1 MKIVTTSNL
10 GLTIL
15 LGCTLGMGAI
25 GWYGSQRL
33 ADLLSYVLGAAWQTA
48 DGAMEGSI
56 ELGNQSLYIQKM
68 LSGIPL
74 DAPELQR
81 AKEAANDALRRVEQ
95 GGLIDGAAITTLKQH
110 EQTYQQEQAQL
121 LTLYRTFTSAD
132 EALRASSERMSRLST
147 RLEVIGDEAVESL
160 TRSPDQAISW
170 NGGLATR
177 WQAADGG
184 MEANI
189 GFLRQLYA
197 LEKMQSEGPTP
208 AIQAELAQATRFYQ
222 DAVDG
227 MLATGQFDVPGD
239 GEFAGQML
247 STQYRALQ
255 ADNARLIREW
265 TTALSAYQNQLAR
278 YEHSADQL
286 RLALVEVEAQ
296 GDATVEDQV
305 HQLNAIIDYTR
316 GLILGGL
323 LLSLLIVTCCGFWLV
338 RTIVRPLLQVDKRMQ
353 DIAAGEGDLNA
364 RINLSRDDEIGS
376 LAGSVDRFIEKLQK
390 MISATMDNNQHINQH
405 VHTSVNRVQAISQ
418 SSRQTAAHAQALH
431 HDSDQM
437 VQVATTISD
446 NCNLAAHN
454 ANEVRQLTTQSSQ
467 YVSSATAGMHVTLLA
482 LGKNFAEVDINNSA
496 PLAEAV
502 RDTELNPLIIQ
513 ARDATG
519 QYLARAGSIDENAE
533 QLAFYQQQL
542 AEMLKQKIGHP
553 KSGATTAWVPS
564 PTGATLH
571 ALHYHQV
578 NVFDV
583 QKELLAQEPKAY
595 LDDLLTIPVD
605 AARNW
610 SAEEIQQELD
620 NNCQGI
626 LGYVVRWIE
635 QGVGCSKVPDI
646 HNVGLMEDRATLRIS
661 SQHIANWLLHGVVSE
676 AQVRETL
683 ARMAAVVDGQ
693 NAGDPFYTPM
703 VGRFDTSPA
712 FLAACDLVFKGTT
725 QPSGYTEPLLHHW
738 RRVAKAQ

>member
-15 LGCTLGMGAI
+15 LGGTLGMGAI

-56 ELGNQSLYIQKM
+56 ELGNQSIYIQKM

-81 AKEAANDALRRVEQ
+81 AKEAASDALRRVEQ
-95 GGLIDGAAITTLKQH
+95 GGLIDAAAITTLKQH

-197 LEKMQSEGPTP
+197 LEKMQSEGLTP

-431 HDSDQM
+431 HDSEQM

-467 YVSSATAGMHVTLLA
+467 YVSSATAGMQRVVMEVGECATAINALKEQAGQIGQIISTISNISEQTNLLA
-482 LGKNFAEVDINNSA
+482 LNAAI
-496 PLAEAV
+496 EA
-502 RDTELNPLIIQ
+502 
-513 ARDATG
+513 
-519 QYLARAGSIDENAE
+519 ARAGEMGRGFAMVADEVRTLANRTATSSAEITDVINSIQQQTEQAYLMMQRNLKTVESGMADSDNTKQILFKVEEAID
-533 QLAFYQQQL
+533 QLADMVQQVAEATSQLSHTLGHTTGKVSDISLQAQTGEQEAQECLQLASSLHQASQQQQQL
-542 AEMLKQKIGHP
+542 L
-553 KSGATTAWVPS
+553 
-564 PTGATLH
+564 
-571 ALHYHQV
+571 
-578 NVFDV
+578 
-583 QKELLAQEPKAY
+583 
-595 LDDLLTIPVD
+595 
-605 AARNW
+605 
-610 SAEEIQQELD
+610 
-620 NNCQGI
+620 
-626 LGYVVRWIE
+626 
-635 QGVGCSKVPDI
+635 
-646 HNVGLMEDRATLRIS
+646 
-661 SQHIANWLLHGVVSE
+661 SQ
-676 AQVRETL
+676 
-683 ARMAAVVDGQ
+683 
-693 NAGDPFYTPM
+693 F
-703 VGRFDTSPA
+703 
-712 FLAACDLVFKGTT
+712 
-725 QPSGYTEPLLHHW
+725 
-738 RRVAKAQ
+738 RV

>member
-81 AKEAANDALRRVEQ
+81 AKEAASDALRRVEQ
-95 GGLIDGAAITTLKQH
+95 GGLIDAAAITTLKQH

-121 LTLYRTFTSAD
+121 LTLYHTFTSAD

-265 TTALSAYQNQLAR
+265 TTTLSAYQNQLAR
-278 YEHSADQL
+278 YEGSADQL

-390 MISATMDNNQHINQH
+390 MISTTMNNNQHINQH

-431 HDSDQM
+431 HDSEQM

-467 YVSSATAGMHVTLLA
+467 YVSSATAGMQRVVMEVGECATAINALKEQAGQIGQIISTISNISEQTNLLA
-482 LGKNFAEVDINNSA
+482 LNAAI
-496 PLAEAV
+496 EA
-502 RDTELNPLIIQ
+502 
-513 ARDATG
+513 
-519 QYLARAGSIDENAE
+519 ARAGEMGRGFAVVADEVRTLANRTATSSAEITDVINSIQQQTEQAYLMMQRNLKTVESGMADSDNTKQILFKVEEAID
-533 QLAFYQQQL
+533 QLADMVQQVAEATSQLSHTLGHTTGKVSDISLQAQTGEQEAQECLQLASSLHQASQQQQQL
-542 AEMLKQKIGHP
+542 L
-553 KSGATTAWVPS
+553 
-564 PTGATLH
+564 
-571 ALHYHQV
+571 
-578 NVFDV
+578 
-583 QKELLAQEPKAY
+583 
-595 LDDLLTIPVD
+595 
-605 AARNW
+605 
-610 SAEEIQQELD
+610 
-620 NNCQGI
+620 
-626 LGYVVRWIE
+626 
-635 QGVGCSKVPDI
+635 
-646 HNVGLMEDRATLRIS
+646 
-661 SQHIANWLLHGVVSE
+661 SQ
-676 AQVRETL
+676 
-683 ARMAAVVDGQ
+683 
-693 NAGDPFYTPM
+693 F
-703 VGRFDTSPA
+703 
-712 FLAACDLVFKGTT
+712 
-725 QPSGYTEPLLHHW
+725 
-738 RRVAKAQ
+738 RV

>member
-95 GGLIDGAAITTLKQH
+95 GGLIDAAAITTLKQH

-177 WQAADGG
+177 WQAADGS

-197 LEKMQSEGPTP
+197 LEKMQSEGLTP

-323 LLSLLIVTCCGFWLV
+323 LLSLLSVTCCGFWLV

-431 HDSDQM
+431 HDSEQM

-467 YVSSATAGMHVTLLA
+467 YVSSATAGMQRVVMEVGECATAINALKEQAGQIGQIISTISNISEQTNLLA
-482 LGKNFAEVDINNSA
+482 LNAAI
-496 PLAEAV
+496 EA
-502 RDTELNPLIIQ
+502 
-513 ARDATG
+513 
-519 QYLARAGSIDENAE
+519 ARAGEMGRGFAVVADEVRTLANRTATSSAEITDVINSIQQQTEQAYLMMQRNLKTVESGMADSDNTKQILFKVEEAID
-533 QLAFYQQQL
+533 QLADMVQQVAEATSQLSHPLGHTTGKVSDISLQAQTGEQEAQECLQLASSLHQASQQQQQL
-542 AEMLKQKIGHP
+542 L
-553 KSGATTAWVPS
+553 
-564 PTGATLH
+564 
-571 ALHYHQV
+571 
-578 NVFDV
+578 
-583 QKELLAQEPKAY
+583 
-595 LDDLLTIPVD
+595 
-605 AARNW
+605 
-610 SAEEIQQELD
+610 
-620 NNCQGI
+620 
-626 LGYVVRWIE
+626 
-635 QGVGCSKVPDI
+635 
-646 HNVGLMEDRATLRIS
+646 
-661 SQHIANWLLHGVVSE
+661 SQ
-676 AQVRETL
+676 
-683 ARMAAVVDGQ
+683 
-693 NAGDPFYTPM
+693 F
-703 VGRFDTSPA
+703 
-712 FLAACDLVFKGTT
+712 
-725 QPSGYTEPLLHHW
+725 
-738 RRVAKAQ
+738 RV